1 MAYLVRWVR
10 VKRLILLQD
19 ILIQLKDRLKEMLRK
34 ETRNTLRC
42 GNQVID
48 LKIPLVMGVVNAT
61 PDSFYKASRAGYSVE
76 KALAMASDMLHDGA
90 TILDI
95 GGMSSRPGAEEVP
108 VEEELNRILPL
119 IEAIAATFPQ
129 AIISVDT
136 YRAKVAAEAI
146 RAGATMVNDISGG
159 QLDPEMKRV
168 VADTQ
173 VAYVLMHMR
182 GTPENMH
189 HYTDYQ
195 FIMVDLI
202 KYFVKQMAVYHR
214 SGIHELVLDPGF
226 GFAKTMEQNFT
237 LIDQLG
243 IFRFL
248 DKPLL
253 VGVSRKSSLSKT
265 IGRPVE
271 ETLEATTALHMAAL
285 QNGASILRVHDVR
298 PAMDTI
304 AVFSQLESV
313 RILNNKRLNP
323 A

>member
-1 MAYLVRWVR
+1 
-10 VKRLILLQD
+10 
-19 ILIQLKDRLKEMLRK
+19 
-34 ETRNTLRC
+34 
-42 GNQVID
+42 
-48 LKIPLVMGVVNAT
+48 MGVVNTT
-61 PDSFYKASRAGYSVE
+61 PDSFYNLSRAENSIE
-76 KALAMASDMLHDGA
+76 KALEMASAMLQEGA

-95 GGMSSRPGAEEVP
+95 GGMSSRPGAQEVP
-108 VEEELNRILPL
+108 VNEEMKRVLPV
-119 IEAIAATFPQ
+119 IEAISATFPQ

-168 VADTQ
+168 IADTQ

-182 GTPENMH
+182 GTPGNMQ

-202 KYFVKQMAVYHR
+202 KYFVKQMEEFHQAGVR
-214 SGIHELVLDPGF
+214 ELVLDPGF
-226 GFAKTMEQNFT
+226 GFAKTLEQNYI
-237 LIDQLG
+237 LVDQLG

-248 DKPLL
+248 ELPILI
-253 VGVSRKSSLSKT
+253 GISRKSTLSKT
-265 IGRPVE
+265 IGRPAE

-298 PAMDTI
+298 AAMDTI
-304 AVFSQLESV
+304 AVFNQLESV
-313 RILNNKRLNP
+313 RVLNNKRLNP